1 MPDNKD
7 KRDSRRTGGIG
18 IADIWRM
25 TLLQT
30 IGQIPLMFMGFF
42 LIVLAVVLV
51 WAIGRNRNRNRT
63 GTV

>member
-1 MPDNKD
+1 MPDKSD
-7 KRDSRRTGGIG
+7 TRRTAGIG
-18 IADIWRM
+18 IADISGM

-30 IGQIPLMFMGFF
+30 LGQIPLMFMGFF

-63 GTV
+63 GAV